1 MATETNQTSNKQ
13 STVRPAISLDD
24 ILALYKEDMPVL
36 PDLPLDTG
44 ELATASEDDGDA
56 VLGFIGIVGI
66 ICLILMAFSYG
77 SYKWSEWGMNSAK
90 EEQVEV
96 QTEHDSLVN
105 QISQLNEKKAAHDKR
120 MKQLSELQQ
129 QIATLEDQIQQ
140 QIATLKAQI
149 QEKKS
154 RPTPQP
160 APQPKLAEPTAMAPD
175 ASAAVLGH
183 AKAYLEAKTKGKT
196 TVFSTMM
203 GDNLSYNLD
212 GNTGT
217 SRQKFQKE
225 LQKEWKKQRNRS
237 YKLLAFGTR
246 KGSAELIYSY
256 SYTVRKNKSRSGF
269 VREHWTINDEGR
281 VTEIRVTTS
290 DNEPA
295 PNKDYTYTN
304 L

>member
-1 MATETNQTSNKQ
+1 MATETKQTSNKQ
-13 STVRPAISLDD
+13 STARPALSLDD
-24 ILALYKEDMPVL
+24 ILALYKEDMPAL

-44 ELATASEDDGDA
+44 ELVTEAEDEGDA
-56 VLGFIGIVGI
+56 ILGFIGIVGI

-77 SYKWSEWGMNSAK
+77 SYKWSEWGMKSAK

-120 MKQLSELQQ
+120 MKQLDALQQ
-129 QIATLEDQIQQ
+129 QITKLE
-140 QIATLKAQI
+140 AQI
-149 QEKKS
+149 QEEIS
-154 RPTPQP
+154 RPK
-160 APQPKLAEPTAMAPD
+160 PQPKPQPKPAEPTTPEPD
-175 ASAAVLGH
+175 TSATVLGH
-183 AKAYLEAKTKGKT
+183 AKAYLEAKAKGKT
-196 TVFSTMM
+196 TVFPTMM
-203 GDNLSYNLD
+203 EDNLFYSLD
-212 GNTGT
+212 GITGT

-269 VREHWTINDEGR
+269 VRERWTINDEGR
-281 VTEIRVTTS
+281 VTEVRVTTS
-290 DNEPA
+290 DNQPT
-295 PNKDYTYTN
+295 PNRDYTYTH